1 MGDGLTARSSSN
13 GERPLATARG
23 LVGAGVGLRP
33 LPRWSQ
39 VGMFDGCRV
48 GSIVGSLVGICVG
61 SIVGPAVGRLVGAQT
76 PGAVHAVLGWAQ
88 VAPPN
93 PASHSQWPSSA
104 PSLTHLRARSRGI
117 LGLKW

>member
-1 MGDGLTARSSSN
+1 M
-13 GERPLATARG
+13 
-23 LVGAGVGLRP
+23 GLRP
-33 LPRWSQ
+33 LPPWAQ

-88 VAPPN
+88 VGPPN
-93 PASHSQWPSSA
+93 PASHSQWPSSE
-104 PSLTHLRARSRGI
+104 PSLMHLRAFSRGM
-117 LGLKW
+117 LGLKFEVVKGEGGCSRGTSILLDD